1 MTALV
6 DASGVAL
13 ELAHPPRR
21 IVSLIPSTTET
32 LCRLGLSDALVG
44 VTAYCVEPRE
54 VVRTKTREL
63 LPIPSPCPFAGS
75 NDQRIWHPPSAA

>member
-21 IVSLIPSTTET
+21 IVSLIPSTIET
-32 LCRLGLSDALVG
+32 LCRPDQA
-44 VTAYCVEPRE
+44 
-54 VVRTKTREL
+54 REL
-63 LPIPSPCPFAGS
+63 MREEWASPARKRTTTKRHARTPRPTAL
-75 NDQRIWHPPSAA
+75 RLVE

>member
-6 DASGVAL
+6 AGVAL

-32 LCRLGLSDALVG
+32 FQGGRHG
-44 VTAYCVEPRE
+44 
-54 VVRTKTREL
+54 
-63 LPIPSPCPFAGS
+63 
-75 NDQRIWHPPSAA
+75 